1 MLRSEPVAGD
11 QAMTLPRLDAEQ
23 RRALRLLAGTPLGN
37 TESTMIVDGFKRK
50 IWRAPFAPDL

>member
-1 MLRSEPVAGD
+1 
-11 QAMTLPRLDAEQ
+11 
-23 RRALRLLAGTPLGN
+23 LLAGTRFGD